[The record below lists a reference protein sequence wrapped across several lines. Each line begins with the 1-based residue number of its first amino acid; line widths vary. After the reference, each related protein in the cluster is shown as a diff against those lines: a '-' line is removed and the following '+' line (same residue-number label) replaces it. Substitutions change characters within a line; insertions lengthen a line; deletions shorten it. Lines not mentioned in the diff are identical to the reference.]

1 MPYDEIQRAVIEGKP
16 RLAAKLVQKAL
27 DSGEKATDL
36 LDNGLLKAMRRMGIN
51 FQDDD
56 SDIARVLA
64 CARAMKAGLEQLEPL
79 LEDGRFGNNGKAI
92 VGTAGGDLHDVGKNI
107 VAIMFRGSGFE
118 VVDLGVDVSAQ
129 RFVQAVQDHPDVK
142 IVCVSSLLTT
152 SLPEMRH
159 IVQCLNEMENRS
171 QFHVL
176 VGGGP
181 VTGEFARQIGA
192 DAYTEN
198 AVDAAEIA
206 RTFV

>member
-1 MPYDEIQRAVIEGKP
+1 M
-16 RLAAKLVQKAL
+16 
-27 DSGEKATDL
+27 
-36 LDNGLLKAMRRMGIN
+36 
-51 FQDDD
+51 
-56 SDIARVLA
+56 
-64 CARAMKAGLEQLEPL
+64 
-79 LEDGRFGNNGKAI
+79 
-92 VGTAGGDLHDVGKNI
+92 
-107 VAIMFRGSGFE
+107 
-118 VVDLGVDVSAQ
+118 DVSAQ

-171 QFHVL
+171 QFHVM